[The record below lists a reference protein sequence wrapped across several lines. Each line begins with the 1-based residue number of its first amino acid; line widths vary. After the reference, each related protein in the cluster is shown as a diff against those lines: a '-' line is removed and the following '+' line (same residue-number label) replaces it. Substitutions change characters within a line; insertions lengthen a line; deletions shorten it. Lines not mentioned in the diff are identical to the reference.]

1 MKFTVIYEG
10 PLKPQKT
17 AGKDHKHSIRQQF
30 HDQLKKLWQLPPLSD
45 LYDTAVGVRSSDLT
59 ATFESSLAESSVSI
73 RETGW
78 IKSVDSIHF
87 LPIVSQRSHTVA
99 EVDITWFRNEA
110 PGNLLRSG
118 DIDNRLKTICDALQ
132 IPPHG
137 QMPAS
142 PPLATREAPF
152 YCVVEDDALI
162 TGLSVKA
169 ERLLRPSNN
178 DDVLLIIEVTTKII
192 RATYGNLAL
201 A

>member
-10 PLKPQKT
+10 PLKPQKK
-17 AGKDHKHSIRQQF
+17 ADKEHKHSIRQQF
-30 HDQLKKLWQLPPLSD
+30 HEQLKNLWQLPPLSD
-45 LYDTAVGVRSSDLT
+45 LYDTAVGVQSSDLT
-59 ATFESSLAESSVSI
+59 ATIESSLAESSAST

-78 IKSVDSIHF
+78 VKSVGSAHF
-87 LPIVSQRSHTVA
+87 LPIVSQKSHTVA
-99 EVDITWFRNEA
+99 EVDITWFRNEV
-110 PGNLLRSG
+110 PGKLLNSG

-137 QMPAS
+137 QMPTL
-142 PPLATREAPF
+142 PPLTTREAPF
-152 YCVVEDDALI
+152 YCVIEDDALI

-169 ERLLRPSNN
+169 ERLLRPSDN
-178 DDVLLIIEVTTKII
+178 DNVLLIIAVTTKII

>member
-10 PLKPQKT
+10 PLKPQKK
-17 AGKDHKHSIRQQF
+17 ADRDHKHSIHQQF
-30 HDQLKKLWQLPPLSD
+30 HEQLKKLWQLPPLSD
-45 LYDTAVGVRSSDLT
+45 LYDTAVGVQSSAL
-59 ATFESSLAESSVSI
+59 ARESGWVKNIGSV
-73 RETGW
+73 
-78 IKSVDSIHF
+78 HF
-87 LPIVSQRSHTVA
+87 LPIVSQKSHTVA

-110 PGNLLRSG
+110 PGNLLNSG
-118 DIDNRLKTICDALQ
+118 DIDNRLKAICDALQ

-137 QMPAS
+137 QMPTS
-142 PPLATREAPF
+142 PLSATREAPF